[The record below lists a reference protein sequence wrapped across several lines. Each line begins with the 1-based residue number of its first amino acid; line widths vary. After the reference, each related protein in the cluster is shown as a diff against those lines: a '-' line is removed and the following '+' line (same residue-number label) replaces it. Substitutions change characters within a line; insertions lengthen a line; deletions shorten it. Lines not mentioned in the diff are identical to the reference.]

1 MTKNYD
7 AEFAVYLEN
16 PSDPELQVLLDEVK
30 VTVQKFDTA
39 SQKIKILAQEVHQMA
54 ASIEAQCLEHID

>member
-16 PSDPELQVLLDEVK
+16 LSDPGLQALFDEVK

-39 SQKIKILAQEVHQMA
+39 SQKIKILAQEVQQMA
-54 ASIEAQCLEHID
+54 ASLEAQCLEHID